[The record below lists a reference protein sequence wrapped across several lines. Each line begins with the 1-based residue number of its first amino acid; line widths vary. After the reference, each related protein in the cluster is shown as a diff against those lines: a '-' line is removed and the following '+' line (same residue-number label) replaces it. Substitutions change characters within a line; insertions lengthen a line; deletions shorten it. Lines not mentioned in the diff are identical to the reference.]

1 MSLVNWLK
9 GMVRRPGARRRPGG
23 PAVASFRPQVED
35 LEGRALPSTL
45 LVGGLQGSFGSTV
58 GPDGNL
64 YVTEAA
70 AGRISRIDPNTG
82 QVSTFA
88 SGLPTG
94 PYGGFGGGANDV
106 AFLDGTAYALVA
118 LVGPDYG
125 GGKDEVVGIY
135 RVDGPSNFT
144 VIADIGAWSVAHP
157 PPPDIEITDRTGVP
171 FAMEPFRGGFLV
183 SDGHHNRVLQVTLDG
198 QINQLIQFTDIVP
211 TGLEVRGNTVY
222 VAEAGPVPHLPEN
235 GRVVSFTPGSP
246 TAATVASG
254 APLLVDV
261 EFGRGNSLFALS
273 QGHWE
278 GTFAGDP
285 AAPNTG
291 SLVEVNGDGTFSVV
305 ESGLDRPT
313 SMEIIG
319 TNAYVITLD
328 SGAGTGEVR
337 KITGVGAPPFGNFAA
352 ASILGAAQQET
363 VRAAGV
369 QPPLDASTGRREASP
384 SSLGR
389 DAVVTWLA
397 DTEAMPW
404 ISNPLL
410 ARSPKR
416 R

>member
-1 MSLVNWLK
+1 
-9 GMVRRPGARRRPGG
+9 
-23 PAVASFRPQVED
+23 
-35 LEGRALPSTL
+35 
-45 LVGGLQGSFGSTV
+45 
-58 GPDGNL
+58 
-64 YVTEAA
+64 
-70 AGRISRIDPNTG
+70 
-82 QVSTFA
+82 
-88 SGLPTG
+88 
-94 PYGGFGGGANDV
+94 
-106 AFLDGTAYALVA
+106 
-118 LVGPDYG
+118 
-125 GGKDEVVGIY
+125 
-135 RVDGPSNFT
+135 
-144 VIADIGAWSVAHP
+144 
-157 PPPDIEITDRTGVP
+157 
-171 FAMEPFRGGFLV
+171 
-183 SDGHHNRVLQVTLDG
+183 
-198 QINQLIQFTDIVP
+198 
-211 TGLEVRGNTVY
+211 
-222 VAEAGPVPHLPEN
+222 LPEN
-235 GRVVSFTPGSP
+235 GKVVSFTPGSP

-261 EFGRGNSLFALS
+261 EFGRGNRLFALS

-278 GTFAGDP
+278 GNFEGDP

-319 TNAYVITLD
+319 TNAYVITM
-328 SGAGTGEVR
+328 AGEVR

-352 ASILGAAQQET
+352 ASIPGAARQET

-369 QPPLDASTGRREASP
+369 QPPLDASTGRQEAST

-389 DAVVTWLA
+389 DAVFTWLA